1 MRDRIICGNNIEVMR
16 KLPDNSVDLV
26 MTSPPYDNIRYYKGF
41 NMDLH
46 GVGREIHRVL
56 KDGGICVMVIQ
67 DGTKDFGKSLTSFR
81 TIVDWCDSFKFKL
94 FETAIYK
101 KHGVAGAWWSKR
113 FRVDHEYIPI
123 FLKGKRPQYFNKDG
137 SKLKHE
143 HPATFPN
150 MLPYDVIECF
160 CPEGGT
166 VLDPFNGSGTTCVA
180 AKSLNRN
187 FIGIDVSEEYCKIAR
202 ERIETEIITR

>member
-1 MRDRIICGNNIEVMR
+1 MTGCATRLTNGETLKSKKVTINKMKCRGTLWDYTTCG
-16 KLPDNSVDLV
+16 
-26 MTSPPYDNIRYYKGF
+26 
-41 NMDLH
+41 
-46 GVGREIHRVL
+46 
-56 KDGGICVMVIQ
+56 
-67 DGTKDFGKSLTSFR
+67 
-81 TIVDWCDSFKFKL
+81 
-94 FETAIYK
+94 
-101 KHGVAGAWWSKR
+101 
-113 FRVDHEYIPI
+113 
-123 FLKGKRPQYFNKDG
+123 DG

-202 ERIETEIITR
+202 ERIETEIITRLTKKLK